1 MDGFT
6 VFCLSMS
13 QLIDFW
19 GWKEEAIILA
29 YTYESQIFNTHQ
41 QLFKF
46 LKLSGIL
53 GWKFLIWS
61 NSSFPGYNMFIHQ

>member
-1 MDGFT
+1 MYLLA
-6 VFCLSMS
+6 CIM
-13 QLIDFW
+13 LIDFQ

-29 YTYESQIFNTHQ
+29 YTYESQIFNTYQ